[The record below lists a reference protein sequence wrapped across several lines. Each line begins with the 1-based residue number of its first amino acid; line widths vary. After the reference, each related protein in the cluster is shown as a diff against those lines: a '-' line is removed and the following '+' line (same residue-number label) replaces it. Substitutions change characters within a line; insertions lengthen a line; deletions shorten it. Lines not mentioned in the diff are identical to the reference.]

1 MPVTCSSI
9 MSEPVRRARAARR
22 DQDGGGGGSGPGIGQ
37 YLMLLDLYEQDGRW
51 DDYMRLAGAPR
62 FLTALANQARHGDPP
77 EPLRTLDAALER
89 AIRLGR
95 VPDMAALLLAR
106 ARWTG
111 RLAAGAP
118 LDAVRAGSLDA
129 ARRLAGDPREQS
141 PVLWSLLL
149 AWELHDAGN
158 LGEARQ
164 VLGGLVRREQQLLT
178 SSRDGD
184 WAAILLRHALA
195 IDEGRGGR
203 LLRLLDDNAL
213 TDLARRLT
221 ESGALGHARRVAEA
235 IRLFTGNKVSAL
247 TEIAIKQATA
257 EDQQGAAETIA
268 LASAAMASPG
278 EDEERPGW
286 LAGLAAAQALQ
297 GDQDGAE
304 RAFGD
309 AYAAADRL
317 PRPSAALA
325 AIATAQARAGWLD
338 AAARTIGAIE
348 DHQQKSEAAAAL
360 VVALAER
367 GDVQAAVSVLPGIW
381 VGSASHGRA
390 TRAILTAVA
399 GTDPAQAVSM
409 AGELVAAG
417 QREGAVASIAL
428 SAAWA
433 GHGPAAIRMASELT
447 GPGWRARALVDLAV
461 APGGDTLPD
470 DLVRAA
476 ITAAGEPGLQA
487 ILLAEYGVTRDGEQ
501 HPQLLAE
508 AITLAGQAPRAERW
522 ELLASIG
529 HIQGE
534 AGLAGGAETF
544 AAARRTLLARYDLQE
559 AHRELRELCR
569 LQEQAGDLAGAR
581 DTIAV
586 ALAGRAPD
594 PDAWL
599 IPLGLV
605 AMAVAE
611 VEAGEPE
618 AACQALQLA
627 TSAAQDLRGGRQLEV
642 TGAIARAQAIAGDFT
657 AARNTVLGLLDESFD
672 EEDDD
677 LDDEE
682 PDDDDLDDGTAG
694 ILAAVQADV
703 AVARELVKAGQ
714 RGSAARLL
722 REVGQVAVRRLDE
735 HLAFRDVIE
744 GLAMA
749 QADAGALDDAL
760 ATAALDWT
768 PTARSAALA
777 VFARR
782 QAKDG
787 DLAGAADTART
798 IVLPNWRARAL
809 ADIARDVTG
818 DPGVATV
825 AEMLAEAASAA
836 MRADSGID
844 PCDLVHALADIAEA
858 QAAIGQLSTARNSLA
873 RAGELA
879 ARIPPG
885 DDHARELAGIVRVW
899 SALGDHGQALRLA
912 GRIANPWYG
921 GDAMVAAIAAAAAH
935 AGSREDAREAANL
948 IDEPGWRALALTS
961 VVLASHPSGPSG
973 DEEGMPD
980 LTEVEALINRVA
992 EGSPRTRLLQQLIEL
1007 FIEHRYYAVAAD
1019 LTERMS
1025 ASPGNQ
1031 LIAIVTALADEGAR
1045 DAVARILPRCA
1056 RYPESA
1062 YAACL
1067 ALARS
1072 YPECAVDI
1080 AAVVA
1085 RSADM

>member
-1 MPVTCSSI
+1 
-9 MSEPVRRARAARR
+9 MSEPGRGGQGARR
-22 DQDGGGGGSGPGIGQ
+22 DQDGGGGSGSGTGQ
-37 YLMLLDLYEQDGRW
+37 YLMLLGLYERHGRW
-51 DDYMRLAGAPR
+51 DDYMRLAGSPR
-62 FLTALANQARHGDPP
+62 FLAALANQPRHGDPP
-77 EPLRTLDAALER
+77 EPLRTLDTALKH

-95 VPDMAALLLAR
+95 VPDMAALVLAR

-111 RLAAGAP
+111 RLAIGAP
-118 LDAVRAGSLDA
+118 LDAVRGSSRGAAG
-129 ARRLAGDPREQS
+129 RLSADPQAQS

-149 AWELHDAGN
+149 AWELRDAGN

-164 VLGGLVRREQQLLT
+164 VLGGLVRDEQQLLT
-178 SSRDGD
+178 SSRDGG
-184 WAAILLRHALA
+184 WAAILLPHALE
-195 IDEGRGGR
+195 IDEGRAAR

-221 ESGALGHARRVAEA
+221 ESGALGHARLAAEA

-247 TEIAIKQATA
+247 TEIAIKQAMA
-257 EDQQGAAETIA
+257 EDQPGAAETIA
-268 LASAAMASPG
+268 LATAAMASPG

-286 LAGLAAAQALQ
+286 LAGLAAARALQ
-297 GDQDGAE
+297 GDRDGAE
-304 RAFGD
+304 RVFGD
-309 AYAAADRL
+309 AYAAANRL
-317 PRPSAALA
+317 PRPSVALA
-325 AIATAQARAGWLD
+325 AIAAAQARAGWLD
-338 AAARTIGAIE
+338 AAARTIGAID

-367 GDVQAAVSVLPGIW
+367 GDVQAAVSILHAIW
-381 VGSASHGRA
+381 AGSAAHGRA
-390 TRAILTAVA
+390 ARAILTAVA

-409 AGELVAAG
+409 AGELVEAG
-417 QREGAVASIAL
+417 QREGAVASIAR
-428 SAAWA
+428 SAD
-433 GHGPAAIRMASELT
+433 
-447 GPGWRARALVDLAV
+447 RALVDLA
-461 APGGDTLPD
+461 AALGHDTVPA

-476 ITAAGEPGLQA
+476 ISAAGEPGLQA
-487 ILLAEYGVTRDGEQ
+487 ILLAEYGVTGDREQ
-501 HPQLLAE
+501 GSQLVAE
-508 AITLAGQAPRAERW
+508 AITLAGQVPRAERW
-522 ELLASIG
+522 ETLATIG

-534 AGLAGGAETF
+534 AGLTGGAETF
-544 AAARRTLLARYDLQE
+544 ATARRALLARYDPQE

-569 LQEQAGDLAGAR
+569 LQEQAGDPAGAR
-581 DTIAV
+581 DTIAT
-586 ALAGRAPD
+586 ALAGRTPD

-611 VEAGEPE
+611 VEADEPE
-618 AACQALQLA
+618 AARRALQLA
-627 TSAAQDLRGGRQLEV
+627 TSAAQDLRDDRQLEV
-642 TGAIARAQAIAGDFT
+642 TGAIARAQAIAGEFT
-657 AARNTVLGLLDESFD
+657 TARNTVLGLLDESFD

-677 LDDEE
+677 LDDEYDDEE
-682 PDDDDLDDGTAG
+682 PDDDDDDLDDGSSR
-694 ILAAVQADV
+694 ILAAVQAGV

-714 RGSAARLL
+714 RDSAAGLL

-760 ATAALDWT
+760 TTAALDWT
-768 PTARSAALA
+768 PMAKSAALA

-787 DLAGAADTART
+787 DLAGAAGSART
-798 IVLPNWRARAL
+798 IVRPSWRAWAL

-818 DPGVATV
+818 DSGMAAV
-825 AEMLAEAASAA
+825 AEMLAEAASEVV
-836 MRADSGID
+836 RAEADVD
-844 PCDLVHALADIAEA
+844 PCDLVHALADIAET
-858 QAAIGQLSTARNSLA
+858 QAAIGQPAAARNSLA

-885 DDHARELAGIVRVW
+885 DDHARELAGIVRAW

-912 GRIANPWYG
+912 ERIASPGYR
-921 GDAMVAAIAAAAAH
+921 GDALVAAIAAAAVP
-935 AGSREDAREAANL
+935 AGSRADARAAADL
-948 IDEPGWRALALTS
+948 VDEPGYRALALAS
-961 VVLASHPSGPSG
+961 VILASHPSGPSG
-973 DEEGMPD
+973 PPDDEVGTPD
-980 LTEVEALINRVA
+980 LTEVEGLINRVA

-1007 FIEHRYYAVAAD
+1007 FIEHRYYATAAD

-1025 ASPGNQ
+1025 ASPGDQ

-1072 YPECAVDI
+1072 YPECALDI
-1080 AAVVA
+1080 AAAVA
-1085 RSADM
+1085 RGAEM